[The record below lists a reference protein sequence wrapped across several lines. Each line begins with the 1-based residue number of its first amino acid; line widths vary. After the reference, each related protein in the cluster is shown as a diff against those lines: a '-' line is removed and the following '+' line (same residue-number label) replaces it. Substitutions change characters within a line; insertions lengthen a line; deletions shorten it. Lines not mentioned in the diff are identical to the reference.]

1 MMKAA
6 VRYFSRSGNT
16 KAVAEA
22 IAQAAGV
29 RAVPVDAA
37 DAALTEPAD
46 VLFIGGA
53 LYAYGLDRH
62 LTDYLRSLKAG
73 DAKKAVIFS
82 TSWLS
87 KHAVDLIR
95 RGLTEAGIP
104 AEAAYFYAKNR
115 PDDAQLKEAA
125 AFAERFL

>member
-1 MMKAA
+1 MKAA

-22 IAQAAGV
+22 IAGAAGV
-29 RAVPVDAA
+29 RAIPVDAA
-37 DAALTEPAD
+37 DAALDEPAD

-53 LYAYGLDRH
+53 LYAYGLDRR
-62 LTDYLRSLKAG
+62 LTDYLRTLKAD

-87 KHAVDLIR
+87 RHAVDLIR

-104 AEAAYFYAKNR
+104 AEEAYFYVKSR

-125 AFAERFL
+125 AFAEKFL

>member
-6 VRYFSRSGNT
+6 VRAGSRSGNT

-29 RAVPVDAA
+29 RAVPA
-37 DAALTEPAD
+37 DA
-46 VLFIGGA
+46 
-53 LYAYGLDRH
+53 
-62 LTDYLRSLKAG
+62 
-73 DAKKAVIFS
+73 AKKAVIFS

>member
-1 MMKAA
+1 MKAA

-29 RAVPVDAA
+29 TAVPVDAA
-37 DAALTEPAD
+37 DAALAEPTD

-53 LYAYGLDRH
+53 LYAYGLDRR
-62 LTDYLRSLKAG
+62 LTDYLRTLKAD

-87 KHAVDLIR
+87 RHAVDLIR

-104 AEAAYFYAKNR
+104 AEEAYFYVKSR

-125 AFAERFL
+125 AFAEKFL